1 MLKRALFATVILLGS
16 AATSVIADSQDEA
29 EPVLR
34 LRFQDPQPAP
44 SVAPVLRPRFDAGV
58 TTQPAPVPM
67 PRVSLQEAGRVGK
80 FAYVSTAH
88 PNVVIA
94 VGATED
100 PSEIGRQMD
109 RAMVGAT
116 TANPLFD
123 HGQDTS
129 PFIGLGLRT
138 STAPKGWSFDASIGA
153 GLVNQ
158 AEDARIYGSK
168 LALDRSGFE
177 AEARANLRLKYSF

>member
-1 MLKRALFATVILLGS
+1 MLKRALLTTVILLGS
-16 AATSVIADSQDEA
+16 AATSVFADSRGDS

-34 LRFQDPQPAP
+34 LRFQDPLPAP

-58 TTQPAPVPM
+58 TVQPAPVPM

-80 FAYVSTAH
+80 FAYVATAH

-100 PSEIGRQMD
+100 RSELGRQID
-109 RAMVGAT
+109 RAMVSA
-116 TANPLFD
+116 AHSEPLFEN
-123 HGQDTS
+123 GQDTA

-138 STAPKGWSFDASIGA
+138 SPSQNGWSLDASIGA
-153 GLVNQ
+153 GLMRQ
-158 AEDARIYGSK
+158 AEQSRIYGNSFS
-168 LALDRSGFE
+168 ADRSGFE
-177 AEARANLRLKYSF
+177 AEARANLRLRYSF